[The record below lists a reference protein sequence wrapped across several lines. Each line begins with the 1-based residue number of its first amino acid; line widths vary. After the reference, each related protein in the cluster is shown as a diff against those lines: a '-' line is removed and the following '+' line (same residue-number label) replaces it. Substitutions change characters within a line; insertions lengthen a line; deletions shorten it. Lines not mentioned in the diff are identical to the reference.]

1 MPRTLPP
8 TAAPVEDQLKLLW
21 SDPERCSDA
30 CIRALDEMLG
40 HDVERLAN
48 ATGISRRELNKQ
60 RERREDKFGR
70 HWLHRLVTL
79 SHRAA
84 QSFGADRTRAAA
96 HLFARACGHEL
107 ASSVPEAAA
116 GQQKETDLALLAR
129 TMREFSEASVGYA
142 TAAENGID
150 PSEAR
155 ALLPEVD
162 QALAQLQAMRNRL
175 QSEVDGLRAGSN
187 IKPAAVMNFGHK
199 A

>member
-8 TAAPVEDQLKLLW
+8 PAAPVEDQLKLLW

-30 CIRALDEMLG
+30 CLRALDEMLG

-60 RERREDKFGR
+60 RERRDDKFGR

-79 SHRAA
+79 AHRTAA
-84 QSFGADRTRAAA
+84 TFGADRTRAAA

-107 ASSVPEAAA
+107 ASAVPEAAA
-116 GQQKETDLALLAR
+116 GHQKETDLALLAR
-129 TMREFSEASVGYA
+129 AMREFAEASQGFA
-142 TAAENGID
+142 AAAENGID
-150 PSEAR
+150 PNEAR

-162 QALAQLQAMRNRL
+162 QALTRLQAMRNRL
-175 QSEVDGLRAGSN
+175 QSEVDGLRPV
-187 IKPAAVMNFGHK
+187 KPAAVMNFGHK

>member
-1 MPRTLPP
+1 MPRTIPP
-8 TAAPVEDQLKLLW
+8 PAAPVEDQLKLLW

-30 CIRALDEMLG
+30 CLRALDEMLG

-60 RERREDKFGR
+60 RERRDDKFGR

-79 SHRAA
+79 AHRTAA
-84 QSFGADRTRAAA
+84 SFGAERTRAAA
-96 HLFARACGHEL
+96 QLFARACGHEL
-107 ASSVPEAAA
+107 ASVVPEAAA
-116 GQQKETDLALLAR
+116 GHQKETDLALLAR
-129 TMREFSEASVGYA
+129 SMREFSEASLGYA

-175 QSEVDGLRAGSN
+175 QCEVDGLRPV
-187 IKPAAVMNFGHK
+187 KPAAVMQFGHK

>member
-8 TAAPVEDQLKLLW
+8 PAAPVEDQLKLLW

-30 CIRALDEMLG
+30 CLRALDEMLG

-60 RERREDKFGR
+60 RERRDDKFGR
-70 HWLHRLVTL
+70 HWLHRLVTVA
-79 SHRAA
+79 HRTAA
-84 QSFGADRTRAAA
+84 TFGADRTRAAA

-107 ASSVPEAAA
+107 ASVVPEAAA
-116 GQQKETDLALLAR
+116 GREKETDLALLAR
-129 TMREFSEASVGYA
+129 AMREFAEASQGFA
-142 TAAENGID
+142 AAAENGID
-150 PSEAR
+150 PNEAR

-162 QALAQLQAMRNRL
+162 QALTRLQAMRNRL
-175 QSEVDGLRAGSN
+175 QSEVDGLRPV
-187 IKPAAVMNFGHK
+187 KPAAVMNFGHK

>member
-1 MPRTLPP
+1 MPPTLPP

-30 CIRALDEMLG
+30 CIRAMDEILG

-60 RERREDKFGR
+60 RERRDDKAGK
-70 HWLHRLVTL
+70 HWLHRLITL
-79 SHRAA
+79 THRAA

-116 GQQKETDLALLAR
+116 GHEKESDIALLAR
-129 TMREFSEASVGYA
+129 TMREFSEASAQYA
-142 TAAENGID
+142 AAAENGIS
-150 PSEAR
+150 PEEAR

-162 QALAQLQAMRNRL
+162 QALDQMQAIRNRL
-175 QSEVDGLRAGSN
+175 QSSVDGLRPALKVAG
-187 IKPAAVMNFGHK
+187 ALTYGHK

>member
-1 MPRTLPP
+1 MTRTLPP

-30 CIRALDEMLG
+30 CIRAMDELLG
-40 HDVERLAN
+40 HDVERLAK

-60 RERREDKFGR
+60 RERRDDKLGK

-79 SHRAA
+79 THRAA

-107 ASSVPEAAA
+107 ASRVPEAAT
-116 GQQKETDLALLAR
+116 GQQKESDLALLAR
-129 TMREFSEASVGYA
+129 TMREFSEASAAYA
-142 TAAENGID
+142 AAAEHGIT
-150 PSEAR
+150 PAEAR
-155 ALLPEVD
+155 ALLPEID
-162 QALAQLQAMRNRL
+162 QALDQLQAVRSRTCAA
-175 QSEVDGLRAGSN
+175 VDGLQPV
-187 IKPAAVMNFGHK
+187 KPAAVIHFGAK

>member
-1 MPRTLPP
+1 MPRTMTPP
-8 TAAPVEDQLKLLW
+8 PAPVEDQLKLLW
-21 SDPERCSDA
+21 SDPERLSDA

-79 SHRAA
+79 AHRAA
-84 QSFGADRTRAAA
+84 ATFGADRTRAAA

-107 ASSVPEAAA
+107 ASAVPQPAA
-116 GQQKETDLALLAR
+116 GHEKESDIALLAR
-129 TMREFSEASVGYA
+129 TMREFSEASAQYA
-142 TAAENGID
+142 AAAENGIS
-150 PSEAR
+150 PAEAR
-155 ALLPEVD
+155 DLLPEVD
-162 QALAQLQAMRNRL
+162 QALEQMQAIRNRL
-175 QSEVDGLRAGSN
+175 QTSVDGLRPALKVAG
-187 IKPAAVMNFGHK
+187 ALTYGHK

>member
-1 MPRTLPP
+1 MTPTMHPP
-8 TAAPVEDQLKLLW
+8 PSPVEDQLRLLW
-21 SDPERCSDA
+21 SDPERLSDA

-84 QSFGADRTRAAA
+84 VSFGADRTRAAA
-96 HLFARACGHEL
+96 NLFARACGHEI
-107 ASSVPEAAA
+107 ASAVPQAAA
-116 GQQKETDLALLAR
+116 GHEKESDIALLAR
-129 TMREFSEASVGYA
+129 TMREFGEASAQYA
-142 TAAENGID
+142 AAAENGIS
-150 PSEAR
+150 PAEAR
-155 ALLPEVD
+155 DLLPEVD
-162 QALAQLQAMRNRL
+162 QALGQLQAIRNRL
-175 QSEVDGLRAGSN
+175 QSSVDGLRPALRVAG
-187 IKPAAVMNFGHK
+187 AMTFGHK

>member
-116 GQQKETDLALLAR
+116 GHEKESDIALLAR
-129 TMREFSEASVGYA
+129 TMREFSEASAQYA
-142 TAAENGID
+142 AAAENGIS
-150 PSEAR
+150 PEEAR

-162 QALAQLQAMRNRL
+162 QALDQLQAIRNRL
-175 QSEVDGLRAGSN
+175 QSSVDGLRPALKVAG
-187 IKPAAVMNFGHK
+187 ALTYGHK